1 MEPEGFAGW
10 GEGGLH
16 FPFEE
21 SHMHVSAV
29 NLLYPFNSQAQPQNL
44 EKQKFFLPD
53 KLQMKI
59 LDILG

>member
-1 MEPEGFAGW
+1 
-10 GEGGLH
+10 
-16 FPFEE
+16 
-21 SHMHVSAV
+21 MHVSAV